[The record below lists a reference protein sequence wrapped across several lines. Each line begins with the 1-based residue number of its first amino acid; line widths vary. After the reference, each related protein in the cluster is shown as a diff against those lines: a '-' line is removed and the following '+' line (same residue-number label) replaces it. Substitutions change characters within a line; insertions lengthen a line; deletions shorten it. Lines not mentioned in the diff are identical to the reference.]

1 MPMMPPDMDLQKHF
15 ANRRSLSEARA
26 AHLVSILNREQT
38 SQNTD
43 IRYGRRG
50 TKIMRSYHDA
60 DSYGEPQR
68 SSEGSAMRLL
78 WRDPRMSVDGDH
90 GLAFRAGTK
99 LFHSIQTLP
108 SYVPMFKRCKAVLRT
123 PLDAIT
129 SGARASFGCSHA
141 QTNR

>member
-60 DSYGEPQR
+60 DNYGEPQR
-68 SSEGSAMRLL
+68 SIEASAMRVL
-78 WRDPRMSVDGDH
+78 WRDPPHERGWRSWL
-90 GLAFRAGTK
+90 GLSGGNKTV
-99 LFHSIQTLP
+99 LFNTEP
-108 SYVPMFKRCKAVLRT
+108 AVLR
-123 PLDAIT
+123 AYV
-129 SGARASFGCSHA
+129 
-141 QTNR
+141 QTL